1 VKITRENGL
10 NVSIQA
16 IYFDLGG
23 VLVRTEDRAPRSQ
36 LAARLGITSEALE
49 ELVFGGASGRKG
61 QLGEISAA
69 QQWAY
74 VCQQINWPLANWR
87 DLEGDFFSGDRLDIE
102 LVDYIRRLQG
112 RYKTGV
118 ISNALSDVR
127 VAMDNKWHMADAFD
141 AITISAEVG
150 VMKPDAR
157 IFQIALQSLDVQPA
171 EAVFVDDFS
180 HNVEGARAVGM
191 HAIQFRSP
199 EQVRQD
205 LEAVLYL

>member
-1 VKITRENGL
+1 LLIEDWKT
-10 NVSIQA
+10 VSIKA
-16 IYFDLGG
+16 IYFDIGG
-23 VLVRTEDRAPRSQ
+23 VLVRTVNRASRNR
-36 LAARLGITSEALE
+36 LAVRLGMTAEALE
-49 ELVFGGASGRKG
+49 ELVFSGENGRKA
-61 QLGEISAA
+61 QRGEITAE

-74 VCQQINWPLANWR
+74 VCQQINWPPMKWR
-87 DLEGDFFSGDRLDIE
+87 DLEAKFFAGDRLDIE
-102 LVDYIRRLQG
+102 LVGYIRSLHG

-127 VAMDNKWHMADAFD
+127 AAIDNKWHMADAFD

-157 IFQIALQSLDVQPA
+157 IFQIALQSLGLQPA
-171 EAVFVDDFS
+171 EAVFVDDFL

-199 EQVRQD
+199 EQVRLD
-205 LEAVLYL
+205 IEAMLYS

>member
-1 VKITRENGL
+1 LLIEDWKT
-10 NVSIQA
+10 VSIKA
-16 IYFDLGG
+16 IYFDIGG
-23 VLVRTEDRAPRSQ
+23 VLVRTVNRASRNR
-36 LAARLGITSEALE
+36 LAVRLGMTAEALE
-49 ELVFGGASGRKG
+49 ELVFSGENGRKA
-61 QLGEISAA
+61 QRGEITAE

-74 VCQQINWPLANWR
+74 VCQQINWPPMKWR
-87 DLEGDFFSGDRLDIE
+87 DLEAKFFAGDRLDIE
-102 LVDYIRRLQG
+102 LVGYIRSLHG

-127 VAMDNKWHMADAFD
+127 AAIDNKWHMADAFD

-157 IFQIALQSLDVQPA
+157 IFQIALQSLGLQPA
-171 EAVFVDDFS
+171 EAVFVDDFL

-199 EQVRQD
+199 EQVRLD
-205 LEAVLYL
+205 LEAMLYS

>member
-1 VKITRENGL
+1 M
-10 NVSIQA
+10 SIKA
-16 IYFDLGG
+16 IYFDIGG
-23 VLVRTEDRAPRSQ
+23 VLVRTVNRASRNR
-36 LAARLGITSEALE
+36 LAVRLGMTAEALE
-49 ELVFGGASGRKG
+49 ELVFSGENGRKA
-61 QLGEISAA
+61 QRGEITAE

-74 VCQQINWPLANWR
+74 VCQQINWPPMKWR
-87 DLEGDFFSGDRLDIE
+87 DLEAKFFAGDRLDIE
-102 LVDYIRRLQG
+102 LVGYIRSLHG

-127 VAMDNKWHMADAFD
+127 AAIDNKWHMADAFD

-157 IFQIALQSLDVQPA
+157 IFQIALQSLGLQPA
-171 EAVFVDDFS
+171 EAVFVDDFL

-199 EQVRQD
+199 EQVRLD
-205 LEAVLYL
+205 LEAILYS

>member
-1 VKITRENGL
+1 LLIEDWKT
-10 NVSIQA
+10 VSIKA
-16 IYFDLGG
+16 IYFDIGG
-23 VLVRTEDRAPRSQ
+23 VLVRTVNRASRNR
-36 LAARLGITSEALE
+36 LAVRLGMTAEALE
-49 ELVFGGASGRKG
+49 ELVFSGENGHKAQR
-61 QLGEISAA
+61 GEITAE

-74 VCQQINWPLANWR
+74 VCQQINWPPMKWR
-87 DLEGDFFSGDRLDIE
+87 DLEAKFFAGDRLDIE
-102 LVDYIRRLQG
+102 LVGYIRSLHG

-127 VAMDNKWHMADAFD
+127 AAIDNKWHMADAFD

-157 IFQIALQSLDVQPA
+157 IFQIALQSLGLQPA
-171 EAVFVDDFS
+171 EAVFVDDFL

-199 EQVRQD
+199 EQVRLD
-205 LEAVLYL
+205 LEAILYS

>member
-1 VKITRENGL
+1 LLIEDWKT
-10 NVSIQA
+10 VSIKA
-16 IYFDLGG
+16 IYFDIGG
-23 VLVRTEDRAPRSQ
+23 VLVRTVNRASRNR
-36 LAARLGITSEALE
+36 LAVRLGMTAEALE
-49 ELVFGGASGRKG
+49 ELVFSGENGRKA
-61 QLGEISAA
+61 QRGEITAE

-74 VCQQINWPLANWR
+74 VCQQINWPPMKWR
-87 DLEGDFFSGDRLDIE
+87 DLEAKFFAGDRLDIE
-102 LVDYIRRLQG
+102 LVGYIRSLHG

-127 VAMDNKWHMADAFD
+127 AAIDNKWHMADAFD

-157 IFQIALQSLDVQPA
+157 IFQIALQSLGLQPA
-171 EAVFVDDFS
+171 EAVFVDDFL

-199 EQVRQD
+199 EQVRLD
-205 LEAVLYL
+205 LEAILYS

>member
-1 VKITRENGL
+1 MPIK
-10 NVSIQA
+10 A

-23 VLVRTEDRAPRSQ
+23 VLVRTEDRAPRSR
-36 LAARLGITSEALE
+36 LAAQLGMTSEALE
-49 ELVFGGASGRKG
+49 ELVFGGESGRKG

-74 VCQQINWPLANWR
+74 VCRQINWPQANWR
-87 DLEGDFFSGDRLDIE
+87 DLEADFFSGDRLDIE

-127 VAMDNKWHMADAFD
+127 AAIDNQWHMADAFD

-157 IFQIALQSLDVQPA
+157 IFHIALQSLGVQPA
-171 EAVFVDDFS
+171 EAVFVDDFP

-191 HAIQFRSP
+191 HAIQFRNS
-199 EQVRQD
+199 EQIR
-205 LEAVLYL
+205 LELEEILHS

>member
-1 VKITRENGL
+1 MPIKA
-10 NVSIQA
+10 S
-16 IYFDLGG
+16 YFDLGG
-23 VLVRTEDRAPRSQ
+23 VLVRTVDRAHRNQ
-36 LAARLGITSEALE
+36 LAVRLGLTSEALE
-49 ELVFGGASGRKG
+49 ELVFSGESGHKAQR
-61 QLGEISAA
+61 GEITAE

-74 VCQQINWPLANWR
+74 VCQQINWPLATWR
-87 DLEGDFFSGDRLDIE
+87 DLESEFFTGDRLDIE
-102 LVDYIRRLQG
+102 LVDYIRSLHG

-127 VAMDNKWHMADAFD
+127 AAMDNKWHMADAFD

-157 IFQIALQSLDVQPA
+157 IFQIALQSLGVQPA
-171 EAVFVDDFS
+171 ESVFVDDFP

-199 EQVRQD
+199 EQVRLG
-205 LEAVLYL
+205 LEAILHK

>member
-1 VKITRENGL
+1 M
-10 NVSIQA
+10 SIKA
-16 IYFDLGG
+16 IYFDIGG
-23 VLVRTEDRAPRSQ
+23 VLVRTVNRASRNR
-36 LAARLGITSEALE
+36 LAVRLGMTAEALE
-49 ELVFGGASGRKG
+49 ELVFSGENGRKA
-61 QLGEISAA
+61 QRGEITAE

-74 VCQQINWPLANWR
+74 VCQQINWPPMKWR
-87 DLEGDFFSGDRLDIE
+87 DLEAKFFAGDRLDIE
-102 LVDYIRRLQG
+102 LVGYIRSLHG

-127 VAMDNKWHMADAFD
+127 AAIDNKWHMADAFD

-157 IFQIALQSLDVQPA
+157 IFQIALQSLGLQPA
-171 EAVFVDDFS
+171 EAVFVDDFL

-199 EQVRQD
+199 EQVRLD
-205 LEAVLYL
+205 LEAMLYS